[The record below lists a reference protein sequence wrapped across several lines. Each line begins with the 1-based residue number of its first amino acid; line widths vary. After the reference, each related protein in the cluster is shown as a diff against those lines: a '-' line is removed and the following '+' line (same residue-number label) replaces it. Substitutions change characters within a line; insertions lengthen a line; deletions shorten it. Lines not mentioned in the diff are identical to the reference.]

1 MSYCPQDILLTNND
15 LLRSLRFS
23 LNVHDYGMI
32 AIFALTE
39 VTVTKEQVVA
49 WLKKD
54 EDEGFTPIDDVL
66 MSGFLNGLIIQRRG
80 AKDSGIPEPE
90 TKLNNNIMLRK
101 LKIAFDL
108 KDDDII
114 ALLESA
120 DFRLSK
126 SELSAFFRRA
136 DHKHYRACQDQV
148 LRYFLRGIQLKF
160 RPVE

>member
-1 MSYCPQDILLTNND
+1 MTPND
-15 LLRSLRFS
+15 VLRSLRYS
-23 LNVHDYGMI
+23 LHIHDYGMI
-32 AIFALTE
+32 DIFALTG
-39 VTVTKEQVVA
+39 VTATKEQVVA

-54 EDEGFTPIDDVL
+54 EDEGFAPISDVL
-66 MSGFLNGLIIQRRG
+66 MAGFLNGLIIQRRG
-80 AKDSGIPEPE
+80 ARDGAPPEPE
-90 TKLNNNIMLRK
+90 SKLNHNIMLRK

-126 SELSAFFRRA
+126 HELSAFFRRP
-136 DHKHYRACQDQV
+136 DHKHYRDCQAQV

-160 RPVE
+160 RPAAA

>member
-1 MSYCPQDILLTNND
+1 MTNND
-15 LLRSLRFS
+15 VLRSLRYS
-23 LNVHDYGMI
+23 LNVHDHGMI
-32 AIFALTE
+32 AIFALTGA
-39 VTVTKEQVVA
+39 VVSKEQVVA

-54 EDEGFTPIDDVL
+54 EDDGFAPINDVL
-66 MSGFLNGLIIQRRG
+66 MAGFLNGLIISRRG
-80 AKDSGIPEPE
+80 AKDGVIPEPE
-90 TKLNNNIMLRK
+90 RKLNHNIILRK

-114 ALLESA
+114 ALLLSA

-126 SELSAFFRRA
+126 SELSAFFRRP

-160 RPVE
+160 RPATE

>member
-1 MSYCPQDILLTNND
+1 MTPND
-15 LLRSLRFS
+15 VLRSLRYS

-32 AIFALTE
+32 DIFALTG
-39 VTVTKEQVVA
+39 VTVSKEQVVA

-54 EDEGFTPIDDVL
+54 EDEGYTPISDEL
-66 MSGFLNGLIIQRRG
+66 MAGFLNGLIIQRRG
-80 AKDSGIPEPE
+80 AKDGAIPEPE
-90 TKLNNNIMLRK
+90 KRLNHNIMLRK

-114 ALLESA
+114 ALLQSA

-126 SELSAFFRRA
+126 HELSAFFRRP
-136 DHKHYRACQDQV
+136 DHKHYRECQDQV

-160 RPVE
+160 RPGSS